1 MALSLGPNNASIIM
15 FDYFFPPIFIPYLL
29 DSHLTKV
36 KEKVKIRSKNDFSE
50 TEEYQKFLSKMV
62 KIVKGKYTQNINQYQ
77 SSTYIQHHPYLP
89 GHVCPPCM

>member
-1 MALSLGPNNASIIM
+1 LT
-15 FDYFFPPIFIPYLL
+15 FFPPFFIPYLL

-50 TEEYQKFLSKMV
+50 TEENQQFLLKDG

-77 SSTYIQHHPYLP
+77 VIFIQHHPYLS
-89 GHVCPPCM
+89 GHVCPPCFVWRQRVSVPQ